1 MKMNKRIPSFEE
13 YTNSRNE
20 QKSIK
25 ESNMSEIDI
34 VRQESANGKEF
45 VKNMKRD
52 MPDIAKKF
60 SDKELEEFYDELTL
74 AATDESQSIEE
85 GAKNAVGITS
95 KR

>member
-1 MKMNKRIPSFEE
+1 
-13 YTNSRNE
+13 
-20 QKSIK
+20 
-25 ESNMSEIDI
+25 
-34 VRQESANGKEF
+34 
-45 VKNMKRD
+45 MKRD